1 MISYLKATPTL
12 TGTGGIAAETHTLI
26 PMFSKAHNQ
35 WLAAS
40 LALVAAVI
48 VSSGLFAAAC
58 CLAGLI
64 IGLALAEALIMLAA
78 RTGHVQTGK
87 LEPALLLQ
95 ATGLKVSADLMLRA
109 TLLSLIQSGRYV
121 LSGEGPKLVMTPGN
135 SQEPPEACASVVAS
149 HLDLWTEDGAV
160 GLNEAIHRLEAANR
174 LAIPHLL
181 KAAEHELRAAGNRKV
196 LMIRNSIALLLLVA
210 GLTVA
215 FFLSEIGWLAVGVS
229 WGMIWAPAISLVNVG
244 RPGKEEYYHL
254 ISGDKFVPP
263 PLSYQP
269 WSDLLVD
276 SLALGCGFRMA
287 EQCQSSLELLGAT
300 RKDDDIV
307 RLRMLC
313 KATAELASDSKQ

>member
-1 MISYLKATPTL
+1 
-12 TGTGGIAAETHTLI
+12 
-26 PMFSKAHNQ
+26 MFSKAHNQ

-40 LALVAAVI
+40 LVVVAVAIVI
-48 VSSGLFAAAC
+48 SGLFAAAC

-64 IGLALAEALIMLAA
+64 IGLALAEALVMLAA

-121 LSGEGPKLVMTPGN
+121 LSGEEPKLMLTPGS
-135 SQEPPEACASVVAS
+135 SQEPLGACASVVAS

-160 GLNEAIHRLEAANR
+160 GLNEAVHKLEAANR

-181 KAAEHELRAAGNRKV
+181 QAAERELRAAGNRKV
-196 LMIRNSIALLLLVA
+196 LMIRNSMAPLLLVA

-215 FFLSEIGWLAVGVS
+215 FFLSDIGWLAVGVS
-229 WGMIWAPAISLVNVG
+229 WGMMWAPAISLVNVG
-244 RPGKEEYYHL
+244 RPGKEEYYYL
-254 ISGDKFVPP
+254 ISGDNFVPP

-276 SLALGCGFRMA
+276 SLALGYGLGMA
-287 EQCQSSLELLGAT
+287 EKCQSALDLLGAT

-307 RLRMLC
+307 HLRLLC
-313 KATAELASDSKQ
+313 KAAAELASDSKQ

>member
-1 MISYLKATPTL
+1 ML
-12 TGTGGIAAETHTLI
+12 
-26 PMFSKAHNQ
+26 SKAHNK
-35 WLAAS
+35 WLIAS
-40 LALVAAVI
+40 LVLTAVVI
-48 VSSGLFAAAC
+48 VSSGLFAAAF

-64 IGLALAEALIMLAA
+64 IGLALAEALVMLAA

-109 TLLSLIQSGRYV
+109 TLLSLIQSGRYL
-121 LSGEGPKLVMTPGN
+121 LSGEGPKLVMTPGD
-135 SQEPPEACASVVAS
+135 SQEPPGACASVVAS
-149 HLDLWTEDGAV
+149 HLDLWTEDRAV
-160 GLNEAIHRLEAANR
+160 GLNEAVHKLEAANR

-181 KAAEHELRAAGNRKV
+181 QAAERELRAAGNRKV
-196 LMIRNSIALLLLVA
+196 LIIRNSMALLLLAA
-210 GLTVA
+210 GLVLA
-215 FFLSEIGWLAVGVS
+215 FFLSDIGWLVVGAS
-229 WGMIWAPAISLVNVG
+229 WGMMWAPAISLVNVG

-254 ISGDKFVPP
+254 ISGDSFVPP

-276 SLALGCGFRMA
+276 SLALGCGSSMA
-287 EQCQSSLELLGAT
+287 EQCRSSLDLLGAT

-313 KATAELASDSKQ
+313 SATAELASDSKQ